1 MMEEAF
7 RGLRTNMLFMLG
19 ALKPD
24 KKNRS
29 PEAKLDIQYIK
40 APMTPIISIPDQP
53 TGKHITDGNTGHRQQ
68 GTENKRG
75 CNRLA
80 QYLSGSREILGSD
93 PVCYLHGK
101 SCCGCCF
108 SVILFPSR
116 ISDNK

>member
-1 MMEEAF
+1 
-7 RGLRTNMLFMLG
+7 
-19 ALKPD
+19 
-24 KKNRS
+24 
-29 PEAKLDIQYIK
+29 
-40 APMTPIISIPDQP
+40 MTPIISIPDQP

-80 QYLSGSREILGSD
+80 QYLSGFREILGSD